1 VSLIH
6 KAKLIIWDE
15 ASMMHKHYF
24 EAVDRTLKDIL
35 KSVDKKNK
43 NILFGG
49 KVVIFGRDFRQILSV
64 IPKGTRPKVVHAT
77 INYSVLWNF
86 CEVLKLS
93 KNMRLHSGASST
105 DIEERR
111 LFSEWVSGIGDGEIE
126 DISDIDLELDI
137 PSDLLIPNSGDPLAS
152 IVESTYP
159 QLLQN
164 MNDITYF
171 QNRAILAPKN
181 SIVITINDNLLDLI
195 SSEEKTYL
203 SYDTPNA
210 RNVDGDA
217 VDDVHTPEF
226 LNTVSASGLPNH
238 KLRLKVGV
246 PVMLLRNLDKNLGLC
261 NRTRLIITIMRKYVL
276 VGKIISGSNIG
287 DKVFIPRLSLTPS
300 DVRIPLQFQRRQF
313 SLMVSFAMTIH
324 KSQGQSPKHV
334 WIYFR
339 RRCFYMVNC
348 MLRFQ
353 ELLLEK
359 D

>member
-1 VSLIH
+1 LIKHYENSILQNKKYSMIDEFSTCSIVPKSSLVSLIH

-226 LNTVSASGLPNH
+226 LNTISVLGFINH

-246 PVMLLRNLDKNLGLC
+246 SVMLLRNLDQN
-261 NRTRLIITIMRKYVL
+261 
-276 VGKIISGSNIG
+276 
-287 DKVFIPRLSLTPS
+287 
-300 DVRIPLQFQRRQF
+300 
-313 SLMVSFAMTIH
+313 
-324 KSQGQSPKHV
+324 
-334 WIYFR
+334 
-339 RRCFYMVNC
+339 
-348 MLRFQ
+348 
-353 ELLLEK
+353 
-359 D
+359 